1 MKHIPRL
8 YVSDVGDVISLSEEQ
23 KHHLINVLK
32 CRDDAIVHV
41 FNARIG
47 EWQARLK
54 IAGRGKRCDVQLL
67 RQQCVVEPYESTE
80 KALAFC
86 IIKPHRLMIMLEKC
100 CELGIRRFLPIISDY
115 TNEQLINVKRCQD
128 AIVAA
133 IEQSGRIHIPVLDKP
148 RKLSD
153 FCAEYRQRVVIC
165 DGGGE
170 SGQINQEDVFLI
182 GPEGGFSHEEYNLF
196 CGMRKYKLCDGI
208 LRSETA
214 AIAAATVL
222 SIAS

>member
-1 MKHIPRL
+1 MKHIPRI
-8 YVSDVGDVISLSEEQ
+8 YVPDIGDVISISDEQ

-41 FNARIG
+41 FNARMG
-47 EWQARLK
+47 EWKARLK
-54 IAGRGKRCDVQLL
+54 IAGHGKRYDVQLL
-67 RQQCVVEPYESTE
+67 PQRCVVEPYESAE

-100 CELGIRRFLPIISDY
+100 CELGIMRFFPIISDY
-115 TNEQLINVKRCQD
+115 TNEQSINVKRCHD
-128 AIVAA
+128 AIVSA
-133 IEQSGRIHIPVLDKP
+133 IEQSGRIHLPVLEEP

-165 DGGGE
+165 DGNGE
-170 SGQINQEDVFLI
+170 SLQINQDDVFLI
-182 GPEGGFSHEEYNLF
+182 GPEGGFSPEEQNLF
-196 CGMRKYKLCDGI
+196 YGMRKYKLCDGI

-214 AIAAATVL
+214 AIAAATALFIV
-222 SIAS
+222 S